1 MKLQD
6 RVAIITGA
14 ASGIGAGTA
23 AVFAEQGARLVLVD
37 RDGDRL
43 EETAIEVEQSSS
55 RAVEKQPP
63 SARHLDT
70 STPRLVTYV
79 GDVANPETA
88 QGAERLARE
97 MFGGVDILFNNAGV
111 MTSGDFR
118 EVDEAAWDDV
128 LNINL
133 RGMYLMCRAVLPG
146 MLERG
151 RGAIVN
157 TSSVMAVLTEP
168 GYEAYTTSKA
178 GIIGLTKALAVSYAT
193 RGIRVNCICPGWVD
207 TPMNQRLAEEL
218 GGIEK
223 LTPIILKQQPNGRML
238 STREIGN
245 AVAFLAS
252 DDASGITG
260 AALYVDGGAS
270 AAI

>member
-1 MKLQD
+1 M
-6 RVAIITGA
+6 
-14 ASGIGAGTA
+14 
-23 AVFAEQGARLVLVD
+23 
-37 RDGDRL
+37 
-43 EETAIEVEQSSS
+43 EVEQSKG
-55 RAVEKQPP
+55 REVENVQQPP
-63 SARHLDT
+63 SVRHLDS
-70 STPRLVTYV
+70 STPRLVTYA
-79 GDVANPETA
+79 GDVSDPETA
-88 QGAERLARE
+88 RGAERLARE
-97 MFGGVDILFNNAGV
+97 TFGGVDILFNNAGV

-128 LNINL
+128 LDINL

-151 RGAIVN
+151 HGAIVN
-157 TSSVMAVLTEP
+157 TSSVMALLTEP

-193 RGIRVNCICPGWVD
+193 QGIRVNCICPGWVD

-218 GGIEK
+218 GGMEH
-223 LTPIILKQQPNGRML
+223 LTPIILRQQPNGRML

-252 DDASGITG
+252 DEASGITG